1 MQNSL
6 KKAAYAVASSAVLAG
21 AFFAGSAYAADP
33 RLDEADA
40 FVTKTI
46 ALLKA
51 LENPSKPG
59 EYGGHRLKALSALDL
74 AQKEIR
80 AAKQYVDRPRPAPP
94 TPPKPLK
101 PHGPHPRPGK

>member
-6 KKAAYAVASSAVLAG
+6 KKAAYAVVSSTLLAG
-21 AFFAGSAYAADP
+21 AFFTGSAYAADP

-46 ALLKA
+46 ALLQA
-51 LENPSKPG
+51 LENPRKPG
-59 EYGGHRLKALSALDL
+59 EYGGHRLKALSALDR

-80 AAKQYVDRPRPAPP
+80 AARQYVDKPRPAPP
-94 TPPKPLK
+94 TPPKR
-101 PHGPHPRPGK
+101 HGPHHPPGK